1 MFGQRFTEHLP
12 CARHRVRPWGH
23 TGEQG
28 MCLQEHSHKRA
39 VHKALRKSRSD
50 IANPDWRSC
59 RKNLKELAFE
69 IKLERLIKTEE
80 SASQTEGMVWQP
92 PRAMKGC
99 DGFEEWVT
107 VLCGVWSMQVKTGK
121 NLGWTTKLGPVWD
134 KSSNLY
140 KEFKPYLGTRRI
152 NREFEAGDCYNL
164 FFFFLMTSRGQCYSY
179 SKDRRDSRSREKI
192 V

>member
-1 MFGQRFTEHLP
+1 
-12 CARHRVRPWGH
+12 
-23 TGEQG
+23 

-50 IANPDWRSC
+50 IANPDWRRC

-107 VLCGVWSMQVKTGK
+107 VLCGV
-121 NLGWTTKLGPVWD
+121 
-134 KSSNLY
+134 
-140 KEFKPYLGTRRI
+140 
-152 NREFEAGDCYNL
+152 
-164 FFFFLMTSRGQCYSY
+164 
-179 SKDRRDSRSREKI
+179 
-192 V
+192 